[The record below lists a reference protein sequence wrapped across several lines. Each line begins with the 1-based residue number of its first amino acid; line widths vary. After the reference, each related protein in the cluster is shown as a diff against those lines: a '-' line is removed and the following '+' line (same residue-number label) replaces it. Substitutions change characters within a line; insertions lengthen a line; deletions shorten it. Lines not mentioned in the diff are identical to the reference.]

1 MIKNKIH
8 PAGYITPVPVVLVGT
23 NVKGK
28 PNFNAIGWS
37 VTLEFVPP
45 LVSISSNQIHHNNVG
60 IRENQTFS
68 INIPSED
75 MVEIVDYCGMKSGRK
90 FDKGSIFDVF
100 YGELE
105 TAPMIKEAPINME
118 CKVIHTVDTT
128 KISRAKHGHD
138 IFIAEVVQAYCE
150 EKYLTNG
157 MPDIT
162 KVKPITLGATE
173 RKKVFYY
180 SLGKQVGRAFKIGLG
195 YKENK

>member
-1 MIKNKIH
+1 MIKNKIP
-8 PAGYITPVPVVLVGT
+8 PAGYIVPAPVVLVGT

-37 VTLEFVPP
+37 VGLEHRPP

-75 MVEIVDYCGMKSGRK
+75 MVEITDYCGMKSGRR

-100 YGELE
+100 YGELK
-105 TAPMIKEAPINME
+105 TAPMINEAPINME

-128 KISRAKHGHD
+128 KISSASHGHD
-138 IFIAEVVQAYCE
+138 IFIGEVVQAYCE

-157 MPDIT
+157 TPDIT
-162 KVKPITLGATE
+162 KVRPMALGATD
-173 RKKVFYY
+173 RNKTFYY
-180 SLGKQVGRAFKIGLG
+180 SLGKQIGRAFKIGLS
-195 YKENK
+195 YK